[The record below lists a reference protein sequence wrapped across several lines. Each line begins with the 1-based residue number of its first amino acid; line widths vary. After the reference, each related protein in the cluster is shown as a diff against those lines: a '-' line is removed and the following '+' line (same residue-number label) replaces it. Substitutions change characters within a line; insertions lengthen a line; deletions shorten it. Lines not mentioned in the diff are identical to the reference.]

1 MTFKN
6 WRRWRALRRRLV
18 RTLVRPGLLVI
29 LACRVLLSTT
39 PGGFLTGVVRERSGA
54 LLPDVEVRIQ
64 NELTGARQNTTS
76 DEKGRFASSEL
87 IPGSY
92 RITLRRSGFRT
103 ASYPGLTVET
113 GQTRSED
120 FVIEILPLQQEI
132 TVQSSP
138 GTIAPAVNGVSMSRQ
153 SAESALPANGRDL
166 HSYYALAPGAVLTPA
181 SSNDGGQFT
190 VNGQRPNTNTVRVDG
205 LNANTSLAVSSL
217 PGTYPGSSLPAMT
230 AIGSTQGI
238 ASQEEIEQMEIRS
251 SDFSPESGGRPGAQ
265 VLIQTRQGSNDFH
278 GSAFGL
284 LRPTA
289 LDSNDWFA
297 QRYGV
302 PLKASSLNGYGASL
316 GGPLIRNRTFFF
328 LTFEREHL
336 DDTAMELMA
345 VPSLQARTE
354 ANAGTVTLFN
364 AFPNPNGPNLGAVM
378 ALATVPLEQ
387 QASVTSLSARL
398 DQVLGD
404 NARIFA
410 RYSDAP
416 SSSLTRQLGDN
427 DARLR
432 FISATLGLTVSWLGA
447 IQDVRVNFSRATD
460 TSSWPPSVNEQD
472 AFTTFPGQMPSS
484 YSLPSGSLP
493 SGLKVPGP
501 IGAAALSIAG
511 VGQVVSGVPESTY
524 QNQWEGVYTASRRW
538 GRHDLKFGADYMPLD
553 HSTSANPD
561 AGAISAVS
569 TSVESL
575 LAGTPL
581 GITASSGISGIYH
594 EQISIGSA
602 FAQDTFHV
610 SDRLSIIY
618 GLRWELTPPTNS
630 TFSESFI
637 TSFGTWAG
645 PGTAANLS
653 GLDAGLGKSTWSMN
667 YRQLAPRFGIAYR
680 FRGPAL
686 VLKAGGGLFYETALG
701 SLINPVNLSPL
712 NTWQFVPQNATASLP
727 MPSDT
732 ISSPPPSLSLPRIWE
747 WRASID
753 RDLGDRSGLS
763 LAYVGSVGTRLVRL
777 EGTVDSTTGLLQET
791 YFTNQGV
798 SQYQALQTQFRGNL
812 TSNLFTLV
820 SYTWGHSL
828 DNGSQGSAVYLAQ
841 PGHPASLDWASSD
854 FNIRQ
859 NVNASITY
867 RTPSRFEGWQ
877 VWLNNWTLSSSVTGR
892 TGFPF
897 NVTMLDRSIGLGF
910 SNTGRP
916 NLVAGQPIWISDNSV
931 PGGRELNP
939 NAFQTADN
947 DIDGNLGRNTLT
959 GPGLFQLDASLRRKF
974 RLFGRSSVETSASAF
989 NLLNHASFSNPVG
1002 YLGSPL
1008 FGQSVSMQNLMMGSG
1023 NPTNGLAPMFQAGG
1037 PRTVE
1042 IGLKI
1047 SF

>member
-1 MTFKN
+1 MTFKKR
-6 WRRWRALRRRLV
+6 RRWRALRRRPV

-29 LACRVLLSTT
+29 LACRVLLSAS

-64 NELTGARQNTTS
+64 NELTGARQNATS
-76 DEKGRFASSEL
+76 DEQGRFASSEL

-103 ASYPGLTVET
+103 ASYPGLTVEA

-132 TVQSSP
+132 TVQSSR
-138 GTIAPAVNGVSMSRQ
+138 GTIDPAVSGVSMSREA
-153 SAESALPANGRDL
+153 AESALPANGRDL
-166 HSYYALAPGAVLTPA
+166 HSYYAMAPGAVLTPA

-190 VNGQRPNTNTVRVDG
+190 VNGQRANTNTVRVDG
-205 LNANTSLAVSSL
+205 LNANTSLGLSRL
-217 PGTYPGSSLPAMT
+217 PGTYPGSTLPAMT

-238 ASQEEIEQMEIRS
+238 ASQEEIERTEFRS

-265 VLIQTRQGSNDFH
+265 ILIETRSGSDDFH

-284 LRPTA
+284 VRPGG
-289 LDSNDWFA
+289 LDSSDWFA

-302 PLKASSLNGYGASL
+302 PLAAPSLSGYGASL
-316 GGPLIRNRTFFF
+316 GGALIRNRTFFF
-328 LTFEREHL
+328 LAFEREHL

-345 VPSLQARTE
+345 VPSLQARAE
-354 ANAGTVTLFN
+354 ANAATAILFS
-364 AFPNPNGPNLGAVM
+364 AFPDPNGPNLGAGT

-387 QASVTSLSARL
+387 QASVTNLSARL
-398 DQVLGD
+398 DQVLGN
-404 NARIFA
+404 NARLFA

-416 SSSLTRQLGDN
+416 SNSLTQELGDSN
-427 DARLR
+427 ARLR
-432 FISATLGLTVSWLGA
+432 FISATLGLTASWLGA
-447 IQDVRVNFSRATD
+447 VQDVRVNFSRAVD
-460 TSSWPPSVNEQD
+460 TSSWASTSNAQA
-472 AFTTFPGQMPSS
+472 AFNAFPGQAGNI
-484 YSLPSGSLP
+484 Y
-493 SGLKVPGP
+493 GLSPGTGTNLLANS
-501 IGAAALSIAG
+501 IAGIAALSISG
-511 VGQVVSGVPESTY
+511 VGQLVSGAPESTY
-524 QNQWEGVYTASRRW
+524 QNQWEGVYAFSRRW
-538 GRHDLKFGADYMPLD
+538 GRHDLKFGADYMRLY

-569 TSVESL
+569 TGVESL

-581 GITASSGISGIYH
+581 GITASSGKSGIYH

-618 GLRWELTPPTNS
+618 GLRWELTPPTNT
-630 TFSESFI
+630 TFSESSI

-645 PGTAANLS
+645 PGTAVNLS

-667 YRQLAPRFGIAYR
+667 YRQLAPRFGLAYR
-680 FRGPAL
+680 PRGPDL
-686 VLKAGGGLFYETALG
+686 VLKAGGGLFYDTALA
-701 SLINPVNLSPL
+701 SLISPVNLSPL
-712 NTWQFVPQNATASLP
+712 NTWQFVPPNATASLP
-727 MPSDT
+727 VPSDT
-732 ISSPPPSLSLPRIWE
+732 ISSPPPNLSLPRIWE

-753 RDLGDRSGLS
+753 RALGDRSGLS
-763 LAYVGSVGTRLVRL
+763 VAYVGSIGTRLLRL
-777 EGTVDSTTGLLQET
+777 EGTADSTTGLLQQT
-791 YFTNQGV
+791 YFSNQGA
-798 SQYQALQTQFRGNL
+798 SQYQALQAQFRGNV

-841 PGHPASLDWASSD
+841 PGRPASLDWASSD

-867 RTPSRFEGWQ
+867 RTPSQFEGRQ
-877 VWLNNWTLSSSVTGR
+877 AWLNNWTLSSSVTAR

-897 NVTMLDRSIGLGF
+897 NVTMLDRNIGLGF
-910 SNTGRP
+910 ANTGRP

-939 NAFQTADN
+939 NAFQTANN
-947 DIDGNLGRNTLT
+947 DINGNLGRNTLT
-959 GPGLFQLDASLRRKF
+959 GPGLFQLDASLRRQF
-974 RLFGRSSVETSASAF
+974 RLFGRSSVEASASAF

-1023 NPTNGLAPMFQAGG
+1023 NPTNGLAPIFQAGG